1 MIYMQTSRRAARLS
15 TGAKAAAREARE
27 SKTTR
32 ANKGALRLALW
43 LALGAGLL
51 PQTGVGAVQA
61 QARGASAA
69 VTVSADDLITRGNAL
84 YADGEYGKA
93 LLLYR
98 RAEQRG
104 SDKAAA
110 AFNQGNCLF
119 QLNRFPEAAAA
130 YRKAIRYAE
139 RGLPP
144 AQVNLAAVLFRMEQY
159 GEAIAAYRRV
169 VRDDPA
175 NVSAWLYLAD
185 AYVRVQDYAGAL
197 RAMEKAR
204 ALDTADAT
212 LIYQTAEIHA
222 ALKEYDEAVH
232 LVREAFALQPA
243 EIDFL
248 FYIGDLRRAQ
258 GKFGE
263 AAAAY
268 REGLGLRP
276 DDTDGLYKLADAL
289 ARDGK
294 PFLAMDP
301 LQRALAIKP
310 GFTDAAIFLGNLA
323 FDAKWWERSEAAYL
337 DALKQGNR
345 EGLEGLRNLAYEWH
359 RQGRNEAAAA
369 TLDSALRLLPEDTVL
384 ASERDQY
391 RALHE
396 ESGTIRR

>member
-1 MIYMQTSRRAARLS
+1 MKSIVPSPHRPPPRT
-15 TGAKAAAREARE
+15 RE
-27 SKTTR
+27 SGAAGRRPVR
-32 ANKGALRLALW
+32 ASGLALAV
-43 LALGAGLL
+43 ALCAGLL
-51 PQTGVGAVQA
+51 PHAPFGHLHAQTRGAPTGVT
-61 QARGASAA
+61 
-69 VTVSADDLITRGNAL
+69 VTADDLISRGNAL

-104 SDKAAA
+104 RDKAAA

-119 QLNRFPEAAAA
+119 QLNRLPEAAAA
-130 YRKAIRYAE
+130 YRKAVRYA
-139 RGLPP
+139 GGSLQP

-169 VRDDPA
+169 VRDDPT

-185 AYVRVQDYAGAL
+185 ASVRVQDYPGAL

-222 ALKEYDEAVH
+222 AMKEYDEAVQ
-232 LVREAFALQPA
+232 LVREAFALNPS
-243 EIDFL
+243 ETDFL

-276 DDTDGLYKLADAL
+276 EDTDGLYKLADAL

-301 LQRALAIKP
+301 LQQALAIKP
-310 GFTDAAIFLGNLA
+310 EFTDAAIFLGNLA

-337 DALKQGNR
+337 DALRQGNS

-359 RQGRNEAAAA
+359 RQGRNDAAAA
-369 TLDSALRLLPEDTVL
+369 TLTRALALRPRDATL
-384 ASERDQY
+384 AAERDQY
-391 RALHE
+391 RALHAE
-396 ESGTIRR
+396 TRPNAR